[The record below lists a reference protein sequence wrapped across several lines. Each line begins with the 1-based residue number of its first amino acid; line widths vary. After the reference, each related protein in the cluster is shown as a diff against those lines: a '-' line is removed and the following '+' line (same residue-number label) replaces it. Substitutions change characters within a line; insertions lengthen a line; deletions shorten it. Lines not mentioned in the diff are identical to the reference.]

1 MALQDLVLDTGPYF
15 HEQVHALPGMDP
27 GRRSVV
33 VLTESRRMHPT
44 KIFRQVSREAN
55 LAFARNR
62 GFGVLAVSTGDDD
75 GPLVSHI
82 PFLLTEDCKAVHA
95 HLTRANPILHS
106 LENGERQAVMAVNG
120 PDGYISPDWYEA
132 DPGLVPTWNY
142 VAVHLRGRLRL
153 RPQETLRYHLEELA
167 MRFEQRLLP
176 KPPWRISK
184 VPERQLEAMM
194 RAIFPVE
201 LEVETV
207 DGTWKLNQNR
217 PDEAR
222 LNAARHVDGGDL
234 GMGTASL
241 AGLMRSLPDVE

>member
-1 MALQDLVLDTGPYF
+1 
-15 HEQVHALPGMDP
+15 
-27 GRRSVV
+27 
-33 VLTESRRMHPT
+33 MHPT

-55 LAFARNR
+55 LAFARDR
-62 GFGVLAVSTGDDD
+62 GFGVLTVSTDDD
-75 GPLVSHI
+75 GGPLVSHI
-82 PFLLTEDCKAVHA
+82 PSLLTEDCSAVHA
-95 HLTRANPILHS
+95 HLVRTNPILHS
-106 LENGERQAVMAVNG
+106 LEKGERPAAMVVSG
-120 PDGYISPDWYEA
+120 PDSYISPDWYEA

-153 RPQETLRYHLEELA
+153 RPQESLRNHLDALA
-167 MRFEQRLLP
+167 MQFEEQLLP
-176 KPPWRISK
+176 KPPWQVSK

-194 RAIFPVE
+194 RTIFPVE

-234 GMGTASL
+234 GMGTVAL
-241 AGLMRSLPDVE
+241 AGLMRNLPDVE